1 MKVAA
6 KILDKILAYCTKPH
20 LKGLYMVTKWDL
32 SQGHKI
38 GSKHKTIT
46 ITHR

>member
-1 MKVAA
+1 
-6 KILDKILAYCTKPH
+6 
-20 LKGLYMVTKWDL
+20 MVTKWDL

-46 ITHR
+46 IIHQMKRMKEIISIDAEKH